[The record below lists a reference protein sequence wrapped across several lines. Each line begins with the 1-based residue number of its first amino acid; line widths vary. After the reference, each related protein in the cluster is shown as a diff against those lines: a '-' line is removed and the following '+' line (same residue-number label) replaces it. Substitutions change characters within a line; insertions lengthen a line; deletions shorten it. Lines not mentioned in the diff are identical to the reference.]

1 MTDRTALL
9 ALAERCEQAAGPER
23 ELDAEI
29 ALACGIVTSRECD
42 FFYGHKDHSV
52 MVLERDYYDHDR
64 NAPAL
69 PYFTASLD
77 AAVTLV
83 PEGWTWGRFHSG
95 TVECMTLNGPD
106 NSILVERGEGISTA
120 LALCAAA
127 LRARAAIAQP
137 SSDT

>member
-1 MTDRTALL
+1 MTDRATLL

-23 ELDAEI
+23 ELDVAI
-29 ALACGIVTSRECD
+29 ARALDWKPLYRDDYSQWWPPAAVADARERKRSIL
-42 FFYGHKDHSV
+42 HH
-52 MVLERDYYDHDR
+52 
-64 NAPAL
+64 PTQPL
-69 PYFTASLD
+69 PMFTASLD

-127 LRARAAIAQP
+127 LRARAAAA
-137 SSDT
+137 